1 MTDRGAEAYFQAYEY
16 ISAGNPGRSARWRRD
31 MAWRYLALTAS
42 PPLTQQEEKA
52 ARSARRSLRR
62 ARG

>member
-1 MTDRGAEAYFQAYEY
+1 MSDRGSEAYFQAYGY
-16 ISAGNPGRSARWRRD
+16 VTAGNPGKSARWRRW
-31 MAWRYLALTAS
+31 AASRYLAVTAS